1 MDLAATIGRV
11 KLAIDGRRLM
21 SEAAVRQAV
30 ILPIL
35 RALGWDDLD
44 PDRVTPEYDLGRRRV
59 DLALSAF
66 GSQRSVLIEL
76 KGPNPTVAEDQKQLF
91 EYAFHAGVQFAVLT
105 NGQEW
110 SFFLPAAPGSYDER
124 LLYKLDLVERDV
136 GEAVNRLSR
145 YLAFERV
152 RSGEALKDAN
162 LDYADLHNK
171 RVVEDALPRA
181 WRQLLTEPDPA
192 LVDLVAERAT
202 SLCGFPASP
211 ELVAEFL
218 ATIVRAGPPSS
229 GPAASLR
236 PRAHTHSSVAP
247 QPPPQAAAPTA
258 SSTASSPE
266 LTNGAAPRPPAGP
279 LAFTFLG
286 EVRPARNATEIV
298 LHVARTLAGRD
309 PRFLE
314 RFAETAKARRR
325 NHVARRAEDVYPER
339 PQLLKYVVELVPG
352 WYVGTNISNRDKV
365 KLLQA
370 ACRAAGLSYGSDLVV
385 NLPNVET

>member
-1 MDLAATIGRV
+1 VDLAATIVRV
-11 KLAIDGRRLM
+11 RQALDGRRLS

-44 PDRVTPEYDLGRRRV
+44 PDRVTPEYDLGKRRV

-66 GSQRSVLIEL
+66 GTQRSVLIEL

-124 LLYKLDLVERDV
+124 LLYKLDLVEREV
-136 GEAVNRLSR
+136 REAVNRLSR

-181 WRQLLTEPDPA
+181 WRQLLSEADPA

-218 ATIVRAGPPSS
+218 AKVVGMAPAGTGQPLNARPRVQV
-229 GPAASLR
+229 PAA
-236 PRAHTHSSVAP
+236 AQQAWKAVAP
-247 QPPPQAAAPTA
+247 PAPAPPVAAANDT
-258 SSTASSPE
+258 
-266 LTNGAAPRPPAGP
+266 APRPAVAP
-279 LAFTFLG
+279 LAYVLLG
-286 EVRPARNATEIV
+286 ETRSARNAAEIV

-309 PRFLE
+309 QAFLDRFTE
-314 RFAETAKARRR
+314 AAKAKRR
-325 NHVARRAEDVYPER
+325 NHVARRAEDVYPGR

-352 WYVGTNISNRDKV
+352 WHLGTNISNRDKV

-370 ACRAAGLSYGSDLVV
+370 ACRAAGLSYGVDLIV
-385 NLPNVET
+385 NLPNVDT